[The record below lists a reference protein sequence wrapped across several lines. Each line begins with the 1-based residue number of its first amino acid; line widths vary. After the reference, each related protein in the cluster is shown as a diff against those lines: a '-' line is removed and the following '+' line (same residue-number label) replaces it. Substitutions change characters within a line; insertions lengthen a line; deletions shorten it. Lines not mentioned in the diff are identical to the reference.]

1 MNEGLP
7 FATIILTLIK
17 FPYITILNMIKTL
30 RKGQRF
36 FLMLLLVTGSINLKA
51 QQTAIWHDPEFNYKL
66 AYELFVKE
74 KYSAAKKEFEKAL
87 QNPDLP
93 SASRQNAQYYM
104 AVCSA
109 ELYHTDGE
117 KILEKFIEENPQS
130 IKTPLAHFQLGRI
143 YFKQKQYAKAI
154 DNFEKADVFY
164 LKNDEV
170 TEYYFKTGYAYF
182 SKKNYDAAAK
192 QFRQITG
199 VESKYKTAA
208 QYYYA
213 HTAYEKNN
221 SKEALEYFFKLKD
234 SETFSPLVPLYI
246 SQIYFEQ
253 QKYDELLDYAIPVI
267 EKEKT
272 QNKNEIRRVIA
283 ETYYKKGQYQKA
295 LNFFEDYAKNTPVL
309 NREDNYQIGYAYY
322 KLQQFEKAST
332 YLKKVTDV
340 KDALAQNAY
349 FVLGDCFVQAANK
362 QSARSAFESAS
373 KMDYEKE
380 LKEEAQ
386 FNFAKLTYE
395 LNYQTAAIR
404 TLNDFLKTYPQSKHK
419 DEINELLGNI
429 YLGTRNYKDAIESLD
444 KIQNKTATVKAA
456 YQKVTY
462 YRGTQ
467 FYNDRDFDKAIG
479 MFTKSI
485 VNKTDEQLAAQAGY
499 WKAEALYNQNKYDDA
514 IKQYRI
520 FIFSPASLKLDNY
533 NTGNY
538 NIAYCYYKK
547 KNYGEAATWFRKY
560 TQNKEQTDNAR
571 YNDALMRIA
580 DSYFVTRDF
589 ANAESFYAS
598 VVNQEAKAGDYALFQ
613 KGIILGLRGN
623 MAGKAQTMQQVIDR
637 YPKSEYIDDAT
648 FEKGNALMASGNESE
663 AKPYFNK
670 VINSYG
676 QSPYVKKSLLNT
688 GLIYYNEKNDAD
700 ALRTFKQV
708 ISKYPGTAEASEA
721 LTQIKNIYVA
731 NGNPDTYFEYIKTVP
746 FANVSSGAQDSITY
760 EAAEQRFMKG
770 DYTASGKDF
779 ETYLRR
785 FPQGYFVLNATF
797 YKAECDFKAKSYDNA
812 IKGFESVTEKDRN
825 IFTERSL
832 LRLAS
837 IYYVKKDYTKALE
850 NYSKLESSAD
860 YKDNIIASYIGQMR
874 CSYYLNKCNEAIA
887 YSLKVLEVEQKDN
900 SIQNEAHLIAARC
913 AIKADDLTTAQKEFS
928 VLAKQGSSAIT
939 AEAKYSLALI
949 QFKLSNY
956 KDSQKKCFEVIKE
969 LPSYDFWNAKCF
981 ILLADNYYAL
991 KDNFQA
997 KQTLKSIIENYEK
1010 SVDDTEDI
1018 KVIAQQKLDVILQS
1032 EKETSNKEILEKQHL
1047 NAIQNDSLEIGN

>member
-1 MNEGLP
+1 
-7 FATIILTLIK
+7 
-17 FPYITILNMIKTL
+17 MIKTL
-30 RKGQRF
+30 RKSRLVLLFLF
-36 FLMLLLVTGSINLKA
+36 FVFIVAELKA

-66 AYELFVKE
+66 GYELLIKE
-74 KYSAAKKEFEKAL
+74 KFSAAKKEFEKAV

-93 SASRQNAQYYM
+93 LASRQNAQYYM

-143 YFKQKQYAKAI
+143 YFKQKQYVKAI
-154 DNFEKADVFY
+154 DNFEKADVYY
-164 LKNDEV
+164 LKNEEV

-182 SKKNYDAAAK
+182 SRKDYDNAAK

-221 SKEALEYFFKLKD
+221 SKEALEYFLKLKD
-234 SETFSPLVPLYI
+234 SETFGPLVPLYI

-253 QKYDELLDYAIPVI
+253 QKYDEMLEYAIPVL
-267 EKEKT
+267 EREMV
-272 QNKNEIRRVIA
+272 QSKNEIRRVIA
-283 ETYYKKGQYQKA
+283 EAYYKKGQYPKA
-295 LNFFEDYAKNTPVL
+295 LDFFEEYAQNSPVL
-309 NREDNYQIGYAYY
+309 SRDDNYQIGFAYY
-322 KLQQFEKAST
+322 KLQQFEKAAT

-349 FVLGDCFVQAANK
+349 FVLGDCFIKAGNK
-362 QSARSAFESAS
+362 QSARSAFEAAF
-373 KMDYEKE
+373 KMDYDKE
-380 LKEEAQ
+380 TKEEAQ

-395 LNYQTAAIR
+395 LNYQSGAIK
-404 TLNDFLKTYPQSKHK
+404 TLNDFLKMYPQSKHK

-429 YLGTRNYKDAIESLD
+429 YLGTRNYKDAIEALD
-444 KIQNKTATVKAA
+444 KIQNKTETVKTA

-462 YRGTQ
+462 YRGTE
-467 FYNDRDFDKAIG
+467 FFNDRDFDKAIG

-485 VNKTDEQLAAQAGY
+485 VNKTDEVLAAQAGY
-499 WKAEALYNQNKYDDA
+499 WKAEALYNQAKYDEA

-520 FIFSPASLKLDNY
+520 FIFSPSSLKLDNY

-547 KNYGEAATWFRKY
+547 KNYGDAATWFRKY
-560 TQNKEQTDNAR
+560 MQNKEQTDNAR

-580 DSYFVTRDF
+580 DSYFITRDF
-589 ANAESFYAS
+589 SNAESFYAS
-598 VVNQEAKAGDYALFQ
+598 VVNEDVKAGDYALFQ

-623 MAGKAQTMQQVIDR
+623 MTGKAQTMQLMMDR
-637 YPKSEYIDDAT
+637 YPKSQYVDDAT
-648 FEKGNALMASGNESE
+648 FEKGNALMTNGNESE
-663 AKPYFNK
+663 AKQCFTK
-670 VINSYG
+670 VINSYP
-676 QSPYVKKSLLNT
+676 QSPYIKKSLLNT
-688 GLIYYNEKNDAD
+688 GLIYYNEKNDGD

-721 LTQIKNIYVA
+721 LVQIKNIYIT

-746 FANVSSGAQDSITY
+746 FANVSSGAQDSVTY

-770 DYTASGKDF
+770 DYVASGKDF

-785 FPQGYFVLNATF
+785 FPQGNFVLNATF
-797 YKAECDFKAKSYDNA
+797 YKSECDFKAKIFDAA
-812 IKGFESVTEKDRN
+812 IDGFESVVAKDKS
-825 IFTERSL
+825 IFTERAL

-837 IYYVKKDYTKALE
+837 IYYVKKDYNKALL

-860 YKDNIIASYIGQMR
+860 YKDNITASYIGQMR
-874 CSYYLNKCNEAIA
+874 CNYYLNKCNEAIA
-887 YSLKVLEVEQKDN
+887 YSLKVLEAEQKDN

-913 AIKADDLTTAQKEFS
+913 AIKSEDLTTAQKEFS
-928 VLAKQGSSAIT
+928 VLAKQGNSAIT

-956 KDSQKKCFEVIKE
+956 KDSQKRCFEIIKE
-969 LPSYDFWNAKCF
+969 LPSYDFWIAKSF
-981 ILLADNYYAL
+981 ILLAENYYAL

-997 KQTLKSIIENYEK
+997 KQTLQSIIANYEK

-1018 KVIAQQKLDVILQS
+1018 KTIAQQKLDVIISS
-1032 EKETSNKEILEKQHL
+1032 EKETSNKELLQRQQL
-1047 NAIQNDSLEIGN
+1047 NSSENDSLEIGN